1 MPPHPHRRQAS
12 PEGRRSKGGIISAA
26 GNLVNRR
33 PWRVIAVAVAFLVVA
48 VVVGAPLSGQLK
60 PGGFQDPGAEFVQVD
75 ERLEEV
81 TGASSEASVI
91 ALVEPGA
98 PIQSAEGRAAVT
110 RVADTLAAEE
120 TVGGVV
126 TAFSGGGEAF
136 VSEDGASSYV
146 VASFGP
152 VSDAEAEEAALRI
165 DEAFEGD
172 ETVTLGGVQI
182 TFEQAGSTIESDLQ
196 RAELIAFPIIFLLSL
211 WLFRGFVAAALPLMV
226 GITTIL
232 GAFLAI
238 GAINQLTTV
247 SLFALNLII
256 GLGLGLSIDYSL
268 LMINRY
274 REELAANGPGRTA
287 IMRTFQTA
295 GRSVLF
301 SAITVG
307 AALAGLMIFPQNF
320 LWSMGMGGVV
330 VSVIAALVALLLLPA
345 VLMVLGARV
354 NSLSPAAWRRSVER
368 ADELA
373 ESGFWYRLSRA
384 VMRRPGLIAGA
395 TAALL
400 IIVALPALRLN
411 PATPDANILP
421 TSASARQVSDALTA
435 DFPQQTSEAIIVT
448 VDAPG
453 GPGAQAQLS
462 AYAAELERLEGAA
475 VVLPP
480 RNLGDGLWR
489 IDVLPAGERLDVA
502 TKDLVETI
510 RASDAPYPILVGGQT
525 ASFLDQRD
533 SLVAHLPI
541 AILIIAGVTIV
552 ALFMMTG
559 SVLLPA
565 KAVVMNLLTLAATMG
580 LLVLIF
586 QDGRFETLLSYQA
599 SGAIDL
605 TQPILLGAIVFGLS
619 TDYAV
624 FLLSRIKEA
633 RDAGAADDE
642 AVAIGL
648 QRTGRIVTA
657 AALLFAVA
665 IGAFATSEITLIK
678 ELGVGTALAVLIDAS
693 IIRALLVPSLMALA
707 GRWNWWA
714 PGPLRR
720 FHNRFGVSEGE
731 AATS

>member
-1 MPPHPHRRQAS
+1 M
-12 PEGRRSKGGIISAA
+12 SAV

-33 PWRVIAVAVAFLVVA
+33 PWRVIAVATAFLALA
-48 VVVGAPLSGQLK
+48 VVVGLPLSGELR
-60 PGGFQDPGAEFVQVD
+60 PGGFQDPGAEFVEVD
-75 ERLEEV
+75 ERLEQA
-81 TGASSEASVI
+81 TGASSEPSVI
-91 ALVEPGA
+91 ALVEPGV
-98 PIQSAEGRAAVT
+98 PIQSAEGQAAVAE
-110 RVADTLAAEE
+110 VAATLGEE
-120 TVGGVV
+120 EAVGAVV
-126 TAFSGGGEAF
+126 TAFNGGGPGF
-136 VSEDGASSYV
+136 VSEDGTKSYV

-152 VSDAEAEEAALRI
+152 VSDAAAEEAALDI
-165 DEAFEGD
+165 EAAFED
-172 ETVTLGGVQI
+172 EPTVTLGGVQV

-196 RAELIAFPIIFLLSL
+196 MAEVLAFPLIFLLSL
-211 WLFRGFVAAALPLMV
+211 WVFRGVVAALLPLMV
-226 GITTIL
+226 GLFTIL

-238 GAINQLTTV
+238 GTINQLTTV

-268 LMINRY
+268 LIINRY

-287 IMRTFQTA
+287 LLRTYQTA

-307 AALAGLMIFPQNF
+307 AGLAGLMIFPQNF

-330 VSVIAALVALLLLPA
+330 VAVIAAVAALLLLPA
-345 VLMVLGARV
+345 VLAVLGNRV
-354 NSLSPAAWRRSVER
+354 NSLSPRSWRRDNAR
-368 ADELA
+368 ADELLT
-373 ESGFWYRLSRA
+373 SGFWYRLSRA
-384 VMRRPGLIAGA
+384 VMRRPGLIAGV

-400 IIVALPALRLN
+400 IVVALPALRVN
-411 PATPDANILP
+411 PATPDADILP
-421 TSASARQVSDALTA
+421 ASASARQVSDTLAA
-435 DFPQQTSEAIIVT
+435 EFPDETSDAIIVA
-448 VDAPG
+448 VDAPA
-453 GPGAQAQLS
+453 GPGSQAELN
-462 AYAAELERLEGAA
+462 AYAAELGQLDGAA
-475 VVLPP
+475 AVAPP
-480 RNLGDGLWR
+480 RYLGDELWR
-489 IDVLPAGERLDVA
+489 IDVLPAGERLDA
-502 TKDLVETI
+502 QTKDLVVAI
-510 RASDAPYPILVGGQT
+510 RASDAPFPVLVGGQT
-525 ASFLDQRD
+525 AQFVDQRD
-533 SLVAHLPI
+533 SLAAHLPI
-541 AILIIAGVTIV
+541 AVLVIAGVTIV

-559 SVLLPA
+559 SVLLPI
-565 KAVVMNLLTLAATMG
+565 KAVVMNLLTLGATLG

-586 QDGRFETLLSYQA
+586 QDGRFETLLGYQS

-633 RDAGAADDE
+633 RDAGADDDE

-678 ELGVGTALAVLIDAS
+678 ELGVGTALAVLIDAT

-720 FHNRFGVSEGE
+720 FHDRFGISEGE
-731 AATS
+731 PEREVATT